1 MNEKFNKLDK
11 EKQGRILNAAIQ
23 EFARKGF
30 ENASTNEMVKE
41 AGISK
46 GLLFHYFKSKKQLF
60 LFLFDYFID
69 VITNEF
75 YQKVDLSETDFFERI
90 KQASFIKMELLKK
103 FPDIFHFLETA
114 YMEDSAAL
122 KMELDERKKEL
133 TAVNMNK
140 IFEGINFSKFRDD
153 VDVLKAVKIITWTFE
168 SLGNEEVQRVKAL
181 NLPEI
186 DYKLIFAEVNE
197 YTEFLKK
204 CFYKEPGGWKD
215 ECD

>member
-1 MNEKFNKLDK
+1 MLEKFNKLDN

-30 ENASTNEMVKE
+30 ENASTNEIVKE

-46 GLLFHYFKSKKQLF
+46 GLLFHYFNNKKQLF

-103 FPDIFHFLETA
+103 FPDIFHFLEAA
-114 YMEDSAAL
+114 YMEDSTAV
-122 KMELDERKKEL
+122 KMEVDGRKKEL

-140 IFEGINFSKFRDD
+140 IFEGIDFSEFRED
-153 VDVLKAVKIITWTFE
+153 VDVAKALKIIMWTFE
-168 SLGNEEVQRVKAL
+168 SLGNEEMQRVKAL
-181 NLPEI
+181 NRPEI
-186 DYKLIFAEVNE
+186 DYESIFAEVNE
-197 YTEFLKK
+197 YTEILKK
-204 CFYKEPGGWKD
+204 CFYKEPKGMGR
-215 ECD
+215 